1 MLVSTLKVDLL
12 LRESRS
18 LKDRRRVLNSVKGR
32 IRSKFNVSIADV
44 GEQNTWHRAVLGVAV
59 VSNDGRFANEVLS
72 KVLRLIESEPRVEVL
87 EQVLDLGR

>member
-44 GEQNTWHRAVLGVAV
+44 GEQSMWHRAVLGVAV